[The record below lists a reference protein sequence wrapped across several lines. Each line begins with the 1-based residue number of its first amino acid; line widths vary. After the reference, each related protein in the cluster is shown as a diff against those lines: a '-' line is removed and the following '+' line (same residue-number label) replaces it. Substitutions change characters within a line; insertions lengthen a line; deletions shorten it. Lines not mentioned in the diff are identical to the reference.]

1 MSEDFSGREP
11 GNMSVWN
18 TFTSKRNDIAEE
30 EEASGDSDGEDRRRN
45 RYRNPLKA
53 SFSSAFQSIIG
64 KKLDEEAVDAAP
76 ILSRNLLRR
85 QVRSWRESSRR
96 RQRDL
101 RRKSWDLWEDT
112 CPQPWTRKGRES
124 YRSLLQEEVR
134 YSIYP
139 GMSYIMYS
147 CAAIQHCSWIPE

>member
-76 ILSRNLLRR
+76 ILSKYKKPAKEASEELKREQQEKAKRLEKEKLRLMGR
-85 QVRSWRESSRR
+85 HLPSAVDEEREREL
-96 RQRDL
+96 QIIA
-101 RRKSWDLWEDT
+101 
-112 CPQPWTRKGRES
+112 TRGGTP
-124 YRSLLQEEVR
+124 

-147 CAAIQHCSWIPE
+147 CAAIQHCS

>member
-18 TFTSKRNDIAEE
+18 TFTSKWNDIAEE

-76 ILSRNLLRR
+76 ILSKYKKPAKEASEELK
-85 QVRSWRESSRR
+85 RE
-96 RQRDL
+96 Q
-101 RRKSWDLWEDT
+101 
-112 CPQPWTRKGRES
+112 
-124 YRSLLQEEVR
+124 
-134 YSIYP
+134 
-139 GMSYIMYS
+139 
-147 CAAIQHCSWIPE
+147 